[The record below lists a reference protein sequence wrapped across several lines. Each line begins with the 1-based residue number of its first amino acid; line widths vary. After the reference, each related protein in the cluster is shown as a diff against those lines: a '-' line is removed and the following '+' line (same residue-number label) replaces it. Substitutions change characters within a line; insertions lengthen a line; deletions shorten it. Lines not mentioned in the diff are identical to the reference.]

1 MAHPAWISVIFIAGK
16 FRPHAW
22 KYQAR
27 HGADFLGIA
36 PQWVDCIKALSQGLS
51 VANAWKRTV
60 TWRKNLTS
68 PIEV

>member
-36 PQWVDCIKALSQGLS
+36 PQWVDCIMA
-51 VANAWKRTV
+51 
-60 TWRKNLTS
+60 
-68 PIEV
+68 